1 MTEQYMVLV
10 ATREDDLLCVYESH
24 LSKQEAEDLATSL
37 SNEVDEFDNEL
48 YEQINICQHG
58 DYDIKR

>member
-10 ATREDDLLCVYESH
+10 ATCEDKFLCVYESH
-24 LSKQEAEDLATSL
+24 LSKDEAENLATTL
-37 SNEVDEFDNEL
+37 LNEVDEFDNKV
-48 YEQINICQHG
+48 YEQVNICQHG